1 MTLDE
6 LKQEIWSQLPVRKL
20 VVGRRRVHNWV
31 ELAIENWQEEEFGAA
46 PEGYQRELVVQG
58 VVQSIRRMDEV
69 MSDEEPKQYG
79 FLWMLLL
86 SGLVSLVVQ
95 LLLKWWFQDDQ
106 NKAAMRQWKTEMTA

>member
-6 LKQEIWSQLPVRKL
+6 LKQDVWGQLPVRRL
-20 VVGRRRVHNWV
+20 VVGRRRVNNWID
-31 ELAIENWQEEEFGAA
+31 LAIENWQEEEFAAA
-46 PEGYQRELVVQG
+46 PEGYQQELVVQG

-79 FLWMLLL
+79 FLWMLPL

-95 LLLKWWFQDDQ
+95 LLLKWWSKDVA
-106 NKAAMRQWKTEMTA
+106 NRASMKQWKTEMTA